1 MKDMRMFDQNNQEHE
16 FFDDEQ
22 EIEISDLSEE
32 YKAGKERRD
41 AGTKARKISLS
52 SRYTPQQKRRRT
64 IITASIILVVLGIF
78 LVNVFP
84 IQTLLTKLLPSD
96 KKQMLSGDN
105 LFYFPEFP
113 SWGAFTLDGRTLQSA
128 PTTDSGPP
136 AAIPRGTHVLQW
148 RGEPF
153 APLQCRLVVPPVVE
167 QQNDCIIRPGGA
179 NEYTKDAWIIA
190 FPESPSLEQLP
201 QSEQTA
207 LKHVLQNLLDK
218 LESSET
224 VRVGE
229 QYSYQQNGHVFT
241 AKQPLQATQR
251 FVLDTDTSTMGECKG
266 PRFGTECTNGGRS
279 DCRLICTLNWPTRV
293 GDTTMMGWHVAA
305 VVRQNWEYT
314 LFNKQ
319 ESQPGVDTLGD
330 QYLVTFQ
337 VTRVQKQWHAAF
349 HPQGASPFDDPNC
362 IGLVGQITSFGE
374 YQQLEETQQRITWSF
389 SSGSNRASGCLATG
403 SVQGG
408 TSLQLPASS
417 GNNVY
422 LLYRFNQL
430 QAASE
435 PAHLLWPTLPF
446 ADKHVQ
452 DVAVQIAN
460 HAVFVS

>member
-1 MKDMRMFDQNNQEHE
+1 MFDQNNQEHE
-16 FFDDEQ
+16 SFDDEQ
-22 EIEISDLSEE
+22 EIEISDLSEG
-32 YKAGKERRD
+32 YKTGKERHG
-41 AGTKARKISLS
+41 ATTNVRKIALS

-64 IITASIILVVLGIF
+64 IIISSIILVVLSVF
-78 LVNVFP
+78 LVSMFP
-84 IQTLLTKLLPSD
+84 MQTLLPKLLPSD

-113 SWGAFTLDGRTLQSA
+113 SWGEFTLDGQSLKSA
-128 PTTDSGPP
+128 PMTDSGPP
-136 AAIPRGTHVLQW
+136 IAITRGTHVLQW

-153 APLQCRLVVPPVVE
+153 APLQCELVVPPVVSYL
-167 QQNDCIIRPGGA
+167 QKNCIVRPGGA

-190 FPESPSLEQLP
+190 FRDSPSLEQLP
-201 QSEQTA
+201 LNEQKA
-207 LKHVLQNLLDK
+207 LKHVLQDLLDK
-218 LESSET
+218 LESSEM
-224 VRVGE
+224 VQVGE
-229 QYSYQQNGHVFT
+229 RYSYQQNGQAFT

-251 FVLDTDTSTMGECKG
+251 FVLDTNIAALGACKG
-266 PRFGTECTNGGRS
+266 PRFGADCTNGGSS
-279 DCRLICTLNWPTRV
+279 DCRLLCTLNWPIRM
-293 GDTTMMGWHVAA
+293 GDATMLGWHIAA
-305 VVRQNWEYT
+305 VARQNWEYT
-314 LFNKQ
+314 PQDKQ
-319 ESQPGVDTLGD
+319 VSRTGVNTPGD

-337 VTRVQKQWHAAF
+337 VTREHNQWHAAF

-362 IGLVGQITSFGE
+362 IGLVGQLTSLGE

-452 DVAVQIAN
+452 DVAAQIAN

>member
-1 MKDMRMFDQNNQEHE
+1 MFNHNDQEHE

-22 EIEISDLSEE
+22 EIEISDLSDG
-32 YKAGKERRD
+32 YKTGKEQH
-41 AGTKARKISLS
+41 GTMANAQKISLS

-64 IITASIILVVLGIF
+64 IITGSIILVVLSIF
-78 LVNVFP
+78 VVSVFP
-84 IQTLLTKLLPSD
+84 VQTLLTNLLPSD
-96 KKQMLSGDN
+96 KKQVLSGDN

-113 SWGAFTLDGRTLQSA
+113 SWGAFTLDGHALKSA
-128 PTTDSGPP
+128 PMTDSGPP
-136 AAIPRGTHVLQW
+136 ITITRGTHVLRW
-148 RGEPF
+148 SGEPF
-153 APLQCRLVVPPVVE
+153 APLQCKLIVPPVVE
-167 QQNDCIIRPGGA
+167 QQQDCIVRPGGA

-190 FPESPSLEQLP
+190 FPNSPSLEQLP
-201 QSEQTA
+201 QSEQAA
-207 LKHVLQNLLDK
+207 LKQVLQNQLDR

-224 VRVGE
+224 VQAGE
-229 QYSYQQNGHVFT
+229 QYSYQQGSRVYT

-251 FVLDTDTSTMGECKG
+251 FVLDTDTSTFGECKG
-266 PRFGTECTNGGRS
+266 PRFGTECTNGGRD
-279 DCRLICTLNWPTRV
+279 DCRSICTLNWPTRV

-305 VVRQNWEYT
+305 VARQNWVYT
-314 LFNKQ
+314 PFNQQ
-319 ESQPGVDTLGD
+319 ESQSRASTRGD

-337 VTRVQKQWHAAF
+337 VTREQKQWHATF

-362 IGLVGQITSFGE
+362 IGLVGLLTSLGE

-389 SSGSNRASGCLATG
+389 SSGSNRASGCLASG
-403 SVQGG
+403 SVEGG

-417 GNNVY
+417 GSNVY

-452 DVAVQIAN
+452 GVAVQIAN